1 MRIRKKAAASV
12 AAVLG
17 LALALSACSSTGG
30 AKSTETSASSAAGS
44 APGSA
49 SGSAAGSVDAGSA
62 GTTATTPRLTIAMVT
77 HETPGDTFWDKIK
90 SGAKAAAAKDNIDLK
105 YSNDPSASGQATLIQ
120 NAVDSKVAGI
130 ATTLVTPDALSGAVA
145 NATKAGIPVVGFNSG
160 IDAYKKLGALMYF
173 GSDETVAGNAV
184 GSRIKAAGGK
194 HPLCII
200 QAEGSVALEARCAGV
215 KAQMPTTDNLQ
226 VNGADLASVT
236 STITAKLQQDPSIDY
251 VVALGAP
258 IAVAALQS
266 KATAKSSTH
275 VVTFDLN
282 GTVADDIK
290 AGTIDFSVDQQP
302 YLQGY
307 LAVDSLWLYITNKN
321 DIGGGKA
328 VLTGPSFVDKT
339 NVVDI
344 AKFAAA
350 GTR

>member
-1 MRIRKKAAASV
+1 MRIRKKAAVSV

-30 AKSTETSASSAAGS
+30 AKSTETSSSSAA
-44 APGSA
+44 
-49 SGSAAGSVDAGSA
+49 GSAAGSVDAGSG
-62 GTTATTPRLTIAMVT
+62 GTTATTPRLVIAMIT

-120 NAVDSKVAGI
+120 NAVDSKVDGI
-130 ATTLVTPDALSGAVA
+130 ATTLVTPDAFTGALA
-145 NATKAGIPVVGFNSG
+145 NATKAGIPFVGFNSG
-160 IDAYKKLGALMYF
+160 IDAYQKLGALMYF

-184 GSRIKAAGGK
+184 GTRIKTAGGK
-194 HPLCII
+194 HPLCVI

-215 KAQMPTTDNLQ
+215 KAQVPATTNLQ

-251 VVALGAP
+251 VVTLGAP

-266 KATAKSSTH
+266 KASAKSSTH

-282 GTVADDIK
+282 ATVADDIK
-290 AGTIDFSVDQQP
+290 AGTIDFAVDQQP

-307 LAVDSLWLYITNKN
+307 LAVDSLWLYLTNKD
-321 DIGGGKA
+321 DIGGGKP